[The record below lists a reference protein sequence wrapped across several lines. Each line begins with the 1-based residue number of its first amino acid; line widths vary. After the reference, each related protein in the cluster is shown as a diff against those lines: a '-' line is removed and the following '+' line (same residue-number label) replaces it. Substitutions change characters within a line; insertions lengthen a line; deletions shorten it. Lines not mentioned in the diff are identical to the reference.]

1 MCTVV
6 PDHEFVLGMAGGLS
20 SSHHCKNV
28 GFVDH
33 FNDSNSCSEITGD
46 DQFYFLV
53 KFIYFKALLCGDGE
67 VGLILVEAGVYY
79 LLFFFIFLHKD
90 Y

>member
-1 MCTVV
+1 MSTVV

-28 GFVDH
+28 CFVDH
-33 FNDSNSCSEITGD
+33 FNDSYSCSEISGD
-46 DQFYFLV
+46 DQLDFLV
-53 KFIYFKALLCGDGE
+53 KFVDFEALLGGDGK
-67 VGLILVEAGVYY
+67 VSLILIEAGVYY

>member
-6 PDHEFVLGMAGGLS
+6 PDHEFVLGVAGSLS

-28 GFVDH
+28 SFMDH
-33 FNDSNSCSEITGD
+33 FNDSDSCSEISGD
-46 DQFYFLV
+46 DQFDFLIEFV
-53 KFIYFKALLCGDGE
+53 YFKTLLGGDGE